1 MVNCEWV
8 LSLHLFIDHWP
19 FTTDKKVE

>member
-1 MVNCEWV
+1 MVNREWV